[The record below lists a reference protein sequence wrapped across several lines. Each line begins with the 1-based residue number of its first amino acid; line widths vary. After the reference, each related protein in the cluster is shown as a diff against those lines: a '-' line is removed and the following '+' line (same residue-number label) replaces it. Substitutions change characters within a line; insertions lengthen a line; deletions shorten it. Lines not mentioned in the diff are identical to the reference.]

1 MARDVL
7 KRALG
12 CPLRV
17 GWLSLLVVACS
28 EESRPPSAQ
37 SIPEPEVPA
46 LASVRRPA
54 ERFIMERTGERC
66 EIRIVRGGPVPDE
79 LVKEVACPL
88 ELELG
93 ESIQA
98 TGMTCMRV
106 SAVKARNIPV
116 VCPSTLNVAVREF
129 RKQAAASASANRAP

>member
-46 LASVRRPA
+46 LLGRSRGALDLDQRLHR
-54 ERFIMERTGERC
+54 GERVLDLVGDA
-66 EIRIVRGGPVPDE
+66 RPDE